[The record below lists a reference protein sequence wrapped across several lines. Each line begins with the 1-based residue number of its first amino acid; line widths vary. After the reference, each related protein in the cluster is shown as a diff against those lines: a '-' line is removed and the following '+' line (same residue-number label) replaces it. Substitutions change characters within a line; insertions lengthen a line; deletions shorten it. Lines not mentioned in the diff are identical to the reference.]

1 MADAFLHALGKERVL
16 VEVDRAIAT
25 KLLEFVRRFKLRSK
39 VSLTDVSDEWNVF
52 HLWGSDVESAAAAR
66 SDAIVRRDP
75 RTPRMGSR
83 VLLPSSAPKAVYENA
98 HKATASDYLIHR
110 ILNGV
115 PEGSREIVLGSSLP
129 LECCMD
135 YMNGIDFHKGC
146 YIGQELTA
154 RTFFTGLVRKRI
166 MPITLTPD
174 GITSNQLCVDTNASM
189 QLPAPETDIRLVSP
203 EGGEQEHRPT
213 RTRSAGKFITGIHN
227 IGLAML
233 RFEHVNKAK
242 GDTINT
248 PRLAVDTES
257 GQLQVTAWTP
267 SWWPHDPVS
276 TDESG

>member
-1 MADAFLHALGKERVL
+1 
-16 VEVDRAIAT
+16 
-25 KLLEFVRRFKLRSK
+25 
-39 VSLTDVSDEWNVF
+39 
-52 HLWGSDVESAAAAR
+52 
-66 SDAIVRRDP
+66 
-75 RTPRMGSR
+75 
-83 VLLPSSAPKAVYENA
+83 
-98 HKATASDYLIHR
+98 
-110 ILNGV
+110 
-115 PEGSREIVLGSSLP
+115 
-129 LECCMD
+129 
-135 YMNGIDFHKGC
+135 
-146 YIGQELTA
+146 
-154 RTFFTGLVRKRI
+154 